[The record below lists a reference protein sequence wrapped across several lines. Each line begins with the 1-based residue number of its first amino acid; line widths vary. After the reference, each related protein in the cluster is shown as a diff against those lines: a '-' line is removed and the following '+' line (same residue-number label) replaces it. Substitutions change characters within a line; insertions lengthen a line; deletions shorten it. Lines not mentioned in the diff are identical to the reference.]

1 MRKPIDEFEFALIQE
16 REKDKQYQITERL
29 KSIMLILYILIFF
42 FGIILIFL
50 LTNIVSWFLLLFFI
64 PLFLISDVLRKTY

>member
-64 PLFLISDVLRKTY
+64 PLFLIFDIFRKTY